1 MRNIFVVI
9 KQEVVTIIGKPSFW
23 FMTFLFPLLILGMN
37 VGVQIATNRSIA
49 ERENWQPT
57 MSDFPGVTDD
67 LSGTA
72 ERANGDVPLA
82 AGTAPLLRPIGYV
95 DEAGVIVD
103 LPTAVPPTLFRPFP
117 DKAAAQAALDDG
129 TIEQFFL
136 IPADYLNSGEFILV
150 EREFSPFGRGNDALF
165 DYVLTYNL
173 TGDETLALALLSPT
187 AMMERRELAPTSGS
201 NTAANNN
208 NSALAFFIPFG
219 TMFIFFFLLINSSGY
234 MLQSVS
240 REKENRVVEVLLVSL
255 RPRDLMVGKMLGL
268 SLIALLQMGLWVGG
282 ALLLLGRGQ
291 ELLNLAEAITL
302 PPGFLIWALLYFLLG
317 YLMYA
322 SMMGAI
328 GALAP
333 TAREGGQFVFII
345 LLPLMLPLWFNTA
358 FIQSPNG
365 GLATFLSIFPLTAP
379 TAMMTRLASVSVPAW
394 QLAASLGGL
403 ALAAYLII
411 VLAARFFRADTLLS
425 SAAVEWRRVWAAVK

>member
-1 MRNIFVVI
+1 MRNIFIVI
-9 KQEVVTIIGKPSFW
+9 KQEVVTTIGKPSFW

-49 ERENWQPT
+49 ERENWQPNA
-57 MSDFPGVTDD
+57 GAVTGEADAAPPV
-67 LSGTA
+67 A
-72 ERANGDVPLA
+72 EAEVI
-82 AGTAPLLRPIGYV
+82 LRTIGYV
-95 DEAGVIVD
+95 DQAGIIVG
-103 LPTAVPPTLFRPFP
+103 LPTAVPPTLFRSFP
-117 DKAAAQAALDDG
+117 DEAAAQSALADG
-129 TIEQFFL
+129 SIDQYFL
-136 IPADYLNSGEFILV
+136 VPADYLTGGEFILV

-173 TGDETLALALLSPT
+173 TGDESLAMALLNPT
-187 AMMERRELAPTSGS
+187 AMLERRELAPTPSS
-201 NTAANNN
+201 AAANND
-208 NSALAFFIPFG
+208 SALAFIVPFA

-240 REKENRVVEVLLVSL
+240 REKENRTVEVLLVSL

-268 SLIALLQMGLWVGG
+268 SLVALLQMAIWVGG

-379 TAMMTRLASVSVPAW
+379 TAMMTRLASVNVPAW
-394 QLAASLGGL
+394 QIAASLGGL
-403 ALAAYLII
+403 AVTAYLII
-411 VLAARFFRADTLLS
+411 LLAGRFFRADTLLS
-425 SAAVEWRRVWAAVK
+425 GAAIEWRRVWAMVK